1 MQHGI
6 DTHRETALDSPYSRD
21 REEAI
26 ESLAELYPDAPV
38 EDKRTIAEAFR
49 EITLE
54 STHRDE
60 RELAREELL
69 ACFESESDPIEE
81 VVVETLTELA
91 DDSKFSD
98 DRLDAIDA
106 LREIYAGLGE
116 TLRGEVGKA
125 LAEIAGNATY
135 EDERRRA
142 RRRLS
147 DITRMERDEGS
158 DEEDEGGE
166 EAVDYLGQSLAE
178 HLEAAAHDSATAC
191 LQRAEEVQEFMA
203 EHPVDDSA
211 YEDVRE
217 DVEGLIEAFEALGT
231 DGELAEDRIRR
242 VERIASRVEQAYM
255 RE

>member
-1 MQHGI
+1 MHHGI
-6 DTHRETALDSPYSRD
+6 ESHRETALDSPYSRD
-21 REEAI
+21 RAEAI
-26 ESLAELYPDAPV
+26 ESLAELYPDAP
-38 EDKRTIAEAFR
+38 EDDKRTIAETVR

-54 STHRDE
+54 SSHRDE
-60 RELAREELL
+60 RELAREKLL
-69 ACFESESDPIEE
+69 ACFETDPEAIEG

-91 DDSKFSD
+91 ADAKFSD
-98 DRLDAIDA
+98 DRLDAIDD
-106 LREIYAGLGE
+106 LREIYADLSE
-116 TLRGEVGKA
+116 TRRDEVGKA

-135 EDERRRA
+135 EDERKRA

-147 DITRMERDEGS
+147 DITRIEREAG

-178 HLEAAAHDSATAC
+178 HLEAAAHESAAEC
-191 LQRAEEVQEFMA
+191 RQRAEEVREFMA

-231 DGELAEDRIRR
+231 DGELAEDRIER
-242 VERIASRVEQAYM
+242 VERIASRVERVYA